1 MYKFVQV
8 HYIVNT

>member
-8 HYIVNT
+8 F